1 MISLRQIKFKEETPM
16 IRNRKKPV
24 PPRYPNAADRQYYID
39 RILNALLAIVTGIG
53 AFITLVFLMLL

>member
-1 MISLRQIKFKEETPM
+1 M

-39 RILNALLAIVTGIG
+39 KILNTLLAVVTGIG